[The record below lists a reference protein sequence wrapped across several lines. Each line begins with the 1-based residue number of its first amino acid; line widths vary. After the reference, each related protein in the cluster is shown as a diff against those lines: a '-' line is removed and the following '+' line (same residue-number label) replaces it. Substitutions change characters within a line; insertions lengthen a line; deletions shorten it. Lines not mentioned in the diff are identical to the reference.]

1 MKKVLAVADDI
12 TGADDV
18 GLMYRK
24 SGHPAVL
31 YPFPFWQQAGFAG
44 GEKLVVDTDSRFL
57 PPEEAYNRVFRVVK
71 KFSSQGVQQYINKQC
86 SVFRGNIGP
95 EFDAMLD
102 ALGLNFAPVVLGFPD
117 NGRTTLDGIHYV
129 YGEKLEDSQFRN
141 DPVNPMRESNLVKI
155 LAGQTRRPVTNVSW
169 REYAEGRRLRSLIE
183 QRRREGGYVI
193 FDVRHNADLAML
205 VGLLKDEPV
214 VCGSSAIA
222 YYLGMEEGPGTLPPA
237 GPAGGKNAR
246 VLCLAGSL
254 TPQTRQQVKCAQ
266 QKGVPVFTMRTQAL
280 FSPGGRKAEEMR
292 LAAAY
297 EAAGAPAMAVIQT
310 DPAPQAVVQ
319 TKQAAA
325 AAGIA
330 PQQAATAVS
339 DALAAA
345 AEKVSGT
352 HGITRF
358 IVCGGDTSASFC
370 RRFGITGMRVGEE
383 IEPGVSVCT
392 ALEGPLCFVLK
403 SGSFGSP
410 QFLEKARKKLL
421 GTEKERQAP

>member
-205 VGLLKDEPV
+205 AGLLKDEPV

-266 QKGVPVFTMRTQAL
+266 QKGERRKRCALRQHMRRQAHRRWLL
-280 FSPGGRKAEEMR
+280 FSRTRHRRQLCRQSRRQQRPVSHRSRPPRQCRMR
-292 LAAAY
+292 LLQRRKKCQARTVSPASLC
-297 EAAGAPAMAVIQT
+297 AGAILLPRSADGLASPA
-310 DPAPQAVVQ
+310 
-319 TKQAAA
+319 
-325 AAGIA
+325 
-330 PQQAATAVS
+330 
-339 DALAAA
+339 
-345 AEKVSGT
+345 
-352 HGITRF
+352 
-358 IVCGGDTSASFC
+358 CGWA
-370 RRFGITGMRVGEE
+370 
-383 IEPGVSVCT
+383 
-392 ALEGPLCFVLK
+392 
-403 SGSFGSP
+403 
-410 QFLEKARKKLL
+410 KK
-421 GTEKERQAP
+421 

>member
-1 MKKVLAVADDI
+1 M
-12 TGADDV
+12 
-18 GLMYRK
+18 
-24 SGHPAVL
+24 
-31 YPFPFWQQAGFAG
+31 
-44 GEKLVVDTDSRFL
+44 VDTDSRFL

-155 LAGQTRRPVTNVSW
+155 LAVQTRRPVTNVSW
-169 REYAEGRRLRSLIE
+169 REYAEGRRLRGLIE

-205 VGLLKDEPV
+205 AGLLKDEPV

-222 YYLGMEEGPGTLPPA
+222 YYLGMEEGPDTLPPA
-237 GPAGGKNAR
+237 GPAGGENAR

-280 FSPGGRKAEEMR
+280 FSPEGRKAEEMR
-292 LAAAY
+292 LAAA
-297 EAAGAPAMAVIQT
+297 
-310 DPAPQAVVQ
+310 
-319 TKQAAA
+319 
-325 AAGIA
+325 
-330 PQQAATAVS
+330 
-339 DALAAA
+339 
-345 AEKVSGT
+345 
-352 HGITRF
+352 
-358 IVCGGDTSASFC
+358 
-370 RRFGITGMRVGEE
+370 
-383 IEPGVSVCT
+383 
-392 ALEGPLCFVLK
+392 
-403 SGSFGSP
+403 
-410 QFLEKARKKLL
+410 
-421 GTEKERQAP
+421 